1 MTLKQ
6 SSWVSNQ
13 GPPAVLPSNSFQI
26 DEVSAL
32 SLFWKGVNLVD
43 SAKRV
48 RLLPSAVLLKGQLE
62 ISRRL
67 PTKLTA
73 ILVPTEE
80 LKDGPDE
87 DEKAVVK
94 EADLR

>member
-1 MTLKQ
+1 MC
-6 SSWVSNQ
+6 V
-13 GPPAVLPSNSFQI
+13 F
-26 DEVSAL
+26 
-32 SLFWKGVNLVD
+32 
-43 SAKRV
+43 
-48 RLLPSAVLLKGQLE
+48 LLCFNKGQLE

>member
-48 RLLPSAVLLKGQLE
+48 RLLPSAVLLKVGDVLY
-62 ISRRL
+62 
-67 PTKLTA
+67 KLFGRFKIA
-73 ILVPTEE
+73 
-80 LKDGPDE
+80 
-87 DEKAVVK
+87 
-94 EADLR
+94 